1 MAARIGA
8 LGGSNV
14 TIADTS
20 RNWYAD
26 NGISKLSIP
35 KDYQIIE
42 LHMDSA
48 SASARGGHVIIN
60 GKYKA
65 DQYDNALAKMI
76 SGIFPGRSQIVV
88 GRTDLAN
95 PKRAAAKGYPYRLME
110 CGFITSA
117 TDVKIFNSRMDDIAR
132 GILQAFGLSAVGTST
147 STKTETAGKLYRVYE
162 QKGAFKSKANAE
174 ALQKKLQ
181 KEGKTAIII

>member
-1 MAARIGA
+1 
-8 LGGSNV
+8 
-14 TIADTS
+14 
-20 RNWYAD
+20 
-26 NGISKLSIP
+26 
-35 KDYQIIE
+35 
-42 LHMDSA
+42 
-48 SASARGGHVIIN
+48 
-60 GKYKA
+60 
-65 DQYDNALAKMI
+65 
-76 SGIFPGRSQIVV
+76 
-88 GRTDLAN
+88 
-95 PKRAAAKGYPYRLME
+95 ME